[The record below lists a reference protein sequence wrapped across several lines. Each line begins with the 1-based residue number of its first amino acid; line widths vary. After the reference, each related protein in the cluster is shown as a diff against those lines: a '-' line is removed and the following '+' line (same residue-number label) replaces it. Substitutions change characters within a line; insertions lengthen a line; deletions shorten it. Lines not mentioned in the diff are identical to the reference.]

1 MAVGSNV
8 ATLLVSIG
16 SDISSLEKGLSK
28 AQRQIQ
34 DAGRSMKR
42 VGRNM
47 TAALTLP
54 LVGAGVAALKSAAEF
69 ESLQQSMNILN
80 GSIEEGARNF
90 ERLKKFSAKTPFQL
104 NDLASAQNMLQG
116 FGLSADN
123 AFNSLSM
130 IGDIS
135 AVTGGSI
142 NGIGIAF
149 GQAAAE
155 GRLMTRD
162 IRQLINQ
169 GVPAINLLADT
180 MGVAKSEVL
189 ELASEGKISFEILQ
203 QTFKDATSEGGL
215 FADGMEKQSKT
226 LAGVWSTFKD
236 NVSIALAEV
245 GQSLAENLDIKELTR
260 RVTDNIKMMTDWFT
274 SLSADTQASMITL
287 VAVIGVGGP
296 VIYALGAMTT
306 AVSSLATAML
316 FLSSTAIPAVIGAL
330 ESLYLVALLNPVV
343 AAITAITAAVGLLG
357 YAAVRSHKKTKKLWD
372 YIAQLKGV
380 DVESESWRD
389 LEKRIDSIKAKIK
402 DANKSVISQ
411 MTTDPAAY
419 KELNDQLKIFEDRLR
434 EIRPLIFKTGQ
445 MIAEELGGTVFEAL
459 NNKKDTGPLI
469 YRQKVKVETDV
480 VTDTGGVMPE
490 VPVKPVIQSIKPKD
504 WEPIVDIDIP
514 ELELDVGVP
523 ADSIAYVQE
532 EIAKMEKAITL
543 ATSQGERDRLDIR
556 KSSLEKQLESMKTQ
570 GEKAMELGQALQ
582 TALSNAFVAL
592 GETLSDI
599 FTGDGGATTFFNKM
613 LSIIASFMSTFG
625 KLMIAFGVAKAQL
638 SFSGNPFVAIAAG
651 VALIAVAGAI
661 KSHLNNGPEDTPKLA
676 KGGLAFGPTMA
687 VVGDNKGARSNPEVI
702 APLDKLKSMMGN
714 MGGTQR
720 VIVEGR
726 LRGSDIFISNKRGQ
740 DIFR

>member
-69 ESLQQSMNILN
+69 ETLQQSMNILN

-226 LAGVWSTFKD
+226 LSGVWSTFKD

-372 YIAQLKGV
+372 QIAQLKGV

-504 WEPIVDIDIP
+504 WEPIFDIDIP

-570 GEKAMELGQALQ
+570 GEEAMELGQALQ
-582 TALSNAFVAL
+582 TALSNAFAAL

-625 KLMIAFGVAKAQL
+625 KLMIAFGVAKSQL
-638 SFSGNPFVAIAAG
+638 SFSGNPFAAIAAG

-661 KSHLNNGPEDTPKLA
+661 KSHLNNGPKDTPKLA

>member
-1 MAVGSNV
+1 MESEIVEIGTSLAPLGN
-8 ATLLVSIG
+8 SIG
-16 SDISSLEKGLSK
+16 LTEQQVLAFSTAIAASGGKTEAASTAFQKTASSMKQAVISGGKELEKFAKITGQSADEFQQSFKKDASGAILDFLEGLGRIQKEGGSTASVLEDLGLADQRLQREFGKLTGNIDQARK
-28 AQRQIQ
+28 AMGVSN
-34 DAGRSMKR
+34 DAFE
-42 VGRNM
+42 RN
-47 TAALTLP
+47 TALT
-54 LVGAGVAALKSAAEF
+54 
-69 ESLQQSMNILN
+69 
-80 GSIEEGARNF
+80 EE
-90 ERLKKFSAKTPFQL
+90 
-104 NDLASAQNMLQG
+104 AQKRY
-116 FGLSADN
+116 AT
-123 AFNSLSM
+123 FNSRVKILWNNLYDLGVQIGNALMPAVNSLIDGSKSLIGWFSDLS
-130 IGDIS
+130 DNTKTWL
-135 AVTGGSI
+135 AVTAT
-142 NGIGIAF
+142 IA
-149 GQAAAE
+149 
-155 GRLMTRD
+155 
-162 IRQLINQ
+162 
-169 GVPAINLLADT
+169 
-180 MGVAKSEVL
+180 
-189 ELASEGKISFEILQ
+189 
-203 QTFKDATSEGGL
+203 
-215 FADGMEKQSKT
+215 
-226 LAGVWSTFKD
+226 
-236 NVSIALAEV
+236 
-245 GQSLAENLDIKELTR
+245 
-260 RVTDNIKMMTDWFT
+260 
-274 SLSADTQASMITL
+274 
-287 VAVIGVGGP
+287 AVIGP
-296 VIYALGAMTT
+296 VIVAMGIF
-306 AVSSLATAML
+306 ASSLSSIGTAML

-514 ELELDVGVP
+514 ELEPDLGVP

-532 EIAKMEKAITL
+532 EIAKMERAITL
-543 ATSQGERDRLDIR
+543 ATSQGERDRLNIR

-570 GEKAMELGQALQ
+570 GEEAMELGQALQ
-582 TALSNAFVAL
+582 TALSNAFAAL

-625 KLMIAFGVAKAQL
+625 KLMIAFGVAKAEL

>member
-69 ESLQQSMNILN
+69 ETLQQSMNILN

-226 LAGVWSTFKD
+226 LSGVWSTFKD

-245 GQSLAENLDIKELTR
+245 GVSI
-260 RVTDNIKMMTDWFT
+260 
-274 SLSADTQASMITL
+274 L
-287 VAVIGVGGP
+287 V
-296 VIYALGAMTT
+296 
-306 AVSSLATAML
+306 
-316 FLSSTAIPAVIGAL
+316 
-330 ESLYLVALLNPVV
+330 LV
-343 AAITAITAAVGLLG
+343 
-357 YAAVRSHKKTKKLWD
+357 D
-372 YIAQLKGV
+372 
-380 DVESESWRD
+380 
-389 LEKRIDSIKAKIK
+389 
-402 DANKSVISQ
+402 
-411 MTTDPAAY
+411 
-419 KELNDQLKIFEDRLR
+419 
-434 EIRPLIFKTGQ
+434 
-445 MIAEELGGTVFEAL
+445 
-459 NNKKDTGPLI
+459 
-469 YRQKVKVETDV
+469 
-480 VTDTGGVMPE
+480 
-490 VPVKPVIQSIKPKD
+490 
-504 WEPIVDIDIP
+504 
-514 ELELDVGVP
+514 
-523 ADSIAYVQE
+523 
-532 EIAKMEKAITL
+532 
-543 ATSQGERDRLDIR
+543 
-556 KSSLEKQLESMKTQ
+556 
-570 GEKAMELGQALQ
+570 
-582 TALSNAFVAL
+582 
-592 GETLSDI
+592 
-599 FTGDGGATTFFNKM
+599 
-613 LSIIASFMSTFG
+613 
-625 KLMIAFGVAKAQL
+625 
-638 SFSGNPFVAIAAG
+638 
-651 VALIAVAGAI
+651 
-661 KSHLNNGPEDTPKLA
+661 
-676 KGGLAFGPTMA
+676 
-687 VVGDNKGARSNPEVI
+687 
-702 APLDKLKSMMGN
+702 
-714 MGGTQR
+714 
-720 VIVEGR
+720 
-726 LRGSDIFISNKRGQ
+726 
-740 DIFR
+740 

>member
-69 ESLQQSMNILN
+69 ETLQQSMNILN

-226 LAGVWSTFKD
+226 LSGVWSTFKD
-236 NVSIALAEV
+236 NVSIALAEM

-287 VAVIGVGGP
+287 AAVIGVGGP

-306 AVSSLATAML
+306 AVSSLAKAML

-532 EIAKMEKAITL
+532 EFAKMEKAITL

-625 KLMIAFGVAKAQL
+625 KLMIAFGVAKAEL
-638 SFSGNPFVAIAAG
+638 SFSGNPFAAIAAG

>member
-69 ESLQQSMNILN
+69 ETLQQSMNILN

-226 LAGVWSTFKD
+226 LSGVWSTFKD

-306 AVSSLATAML
+306 AVSSLAKAML

-459 NNKKDTGPLI
+459 NNKKDTGLLI
-469 YRQKVKVETDV
+469 YRQKAKVETDV

-504 WEPIVDIDIP
+504 WEPIFDIDIP

-570 GEKAMELGQALQ
+570 GEEAMELGQALQ
-582 TALSNAFVAL
+582 TALSNAFAAL

-625 KLMIAFGVAKAQL
+625 KLMIAFGVAKAEL
-638 SFSGNPFVAIAAG
+638 SFSGNPFAAIAAG

-661 KSHLNNGPEDTPKLA
+661 KSHLNNGPKDTPKLA

>member
-226 LAGVWSTFKD
+226 LSGVWSTFKD
-236 NVSIALAEV
+236 NVSIALAEM

-287 VAVIGVGGP
+287 VAVIGAGGP

-306 AVSSLATAML
+306 AVSSLAKAML

-372 YIAQLKGV
+372 QIAQLKAV

-532 EIAKMEKAITL
+532 EIAKTEKAITL

-570 GEKAMELGQALQ
+570 GEEAMELGQAIQ
-582 TALSNAFVAL
+582 TALSNAFAAL

-625 KLMIAFGVAKAQL
+625 KLMIAFGVAKAEI

>member
-69 ESLQQSMNILN
+69 ETLQQSMNILN

-149 GQAAAE
+149 GQAASE
-155 GRLMTRD
+155 GRVMTRD
-162 IRQLINQ
+162 ILQLINQ

-180 MGVAKSEVL
+180 MGVAKSDVL
-189 ELASEGKISFEILQ
+189 DLASEGKISFEILQ

-306 AVSSLATAML
+306 AVSSLAKAML

-419 KELNDQLKIFEDRLR
+419 KELNDQLKIFEDRLS

-556 KSSLEKQLESMKTQ
+556 KSSLEKQLESMKAQ
-570 GEKAMELGQALQ
+570 GEEAMELGQALQ

-638 SFSGNPFVAIAAG
+638 SFSGNPFAAIAAG

>member
-69 ESLQQSMNILN
+69 ETLQQSMNILN

-226 LAGVWSTFKD
+226 LSGVWSTFKD
-236 NVSIALAEV
+236 NVSIALAEM

-287 VAVIGVGGP
+287 AAVIGVGGP

-306 AVSSLATAML
+306 AVSSLAKAML

-372 YIAQLKGV
+372 QIAQLKAV

-570 GEKAMELGQALQ
+570 GEEAMELGQALQ

-625 KLMIAFGVAKAQL
+625 KLLIAFGVAKAQL
-638 SFSGNPFVAIAAG
+638 SFSGNPFAAIAAG